1 MGGARVLNIGQSG
14 SHASERQK
22 SATFAAMELSRLRDS
37 IQQKFNGLQK
47 DLSHIIEEA
56 IVDITVMEATERT
69 SLEMT
74 KASMAVS
81 GMCMSTPLPD
91 PVRLVPPAAR
101 GKDATT
107 KSVAATGS
115 SIGIDAIVEESS
127 PGHCPS
133 RWQSGQHWHPS
144 QKCVEALQVSRV

>member
-1 MGGARVLNIGQSG
+1 MGRPGRFGMPDSLFMPSIRQLPVPVSAFSTCRAAVSLQQLGHEVVETKLTKPEFYAGARVLNIGQSG

-22 SATFAAMELSRLRDS
+22 RATFAAMELSRLRDS

-81 GMCMSTPLPD
+81 GMCMSTPLPE
-91 PVRLVPPAAR
+91 PVRLV
-101 GKDATT
+101 
-107 KSVAATGS
+107 
-115 SIGIDAIVEESS
+115 
-127 PGHCPS
+127 
-133 RWQSGQHWHPS
+133 
-144 QKCVEALQVSRV
+144 